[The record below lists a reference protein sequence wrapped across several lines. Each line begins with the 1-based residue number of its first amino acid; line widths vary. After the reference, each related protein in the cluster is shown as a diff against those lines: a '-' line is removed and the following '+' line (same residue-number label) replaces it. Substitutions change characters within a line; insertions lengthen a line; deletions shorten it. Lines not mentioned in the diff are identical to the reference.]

1 MRKGERVLT
10 VLTAC
15 GGLLVAAAGTGS
27 AEPVI
32 ATAAG
37 ALGSAEVMV
46 GSQQV
51 HAAPIAACAVDKTQ
65 QATSNGTS
73 VGTTTKYGRGETTC
87 TRDANGTASA
97 KASGQ
102 RFETTILK
110 QFGGPAIKVRS
121 YTAGCTTTANGSSGY
136 MEISG
141 VTGVTVPTDI
151 PANFTIAIPG
161 KNAGDPP
168 MAEVVVNELIAPTP
182 PDGSLGTHAMHIKLF
197 PQGGPASGDIMVG
210 SANCDPYGG

>member
-10 VLTAC
+10 VLTVC
-15 GGLLVAAAGTGS
+15 GGLLAAAP
-27 AEPVI
+27 AAQAAPVI
-32 ATAAG
+32 ATAA
-37 ALGSAEVMV
+37 ASLGSADVMV

-51 HAAPIAACAVDKTQ
+51 QAAPIAVCEVDKMPQ
-65 QATSNGTS
+65 SASNGTA
-73 VGTTTKYGRGETTC
+73 VGTTTKYGRGDTTC
-87 TRDANGTASA
+87 SRDANGTATA

-102 RFETTILK
+102 RFETSILK
-110 QFGGPAIKVRS
+110 QFGGPVIKVRS
-121 YTAGCTTTANGSSGY
+121 YTAGCATTANGSSGS

-141 VTGVTVPTDI
+141 VTGVTVPTEI
-151 PANFTIAIPG
+151 PANYTIAIPG

-197 PQGGPASGDIMVG
+197 PRGGPASGDIMVG